1 MTTTWNSPE
10 PPDPVHLGTADKL
23 RAVLRLLPLAL
34 ILLVSLAALLLVRMV
49 EAPLCGLRRPVTPVF
64 QHLVCRMFFRCAGM
78 RLKVTGKPMKGAG
91 AMVSNHVSWL
101 DIFSLSAPGPV
112 FFVSK
117 SEVRNWPGIGHLA
130 RAAGT
135 VFIDRKRGEAKRQQD
150 QLRER
155 LAAGQRLM
163 VFPEG
168 TSTDGKRVLPFKT
181 SLFAVFL
188 DKGLDPLF
196 QVQPVTLLYRA
207 PEGAPARFYGWWGDM
222 EFGGN
227 FLKVMAARPQ
237 GGVEVIYHPPLRVA
251 DFPDRKALAAECE
264 RRVREGMPW
273 DWQQA
278 G

>member
-1 MTTTWNSPE
+1 MATTWNSPE
-10 PPDPVHLGTADKL
+10 PPDPVRISTGDL
-23 RAVLRLLPLAL
+23 VLALVRILPLAL
-34 ILLVSLAALLLVRMV
+34 ILVVCLAALLLVRLI
-49 EAPLCGLRRPVTPVF
+49 EAPLFGLRRPVTPVF
-64 QHLVCRMFFRCAGM
+64 QWAVCRSFFMCTGM
-78 RLKVTGKPMKGAG
+78 RLKVTGKPMTGSG

-101 DIFSLSAPGPV
+101 DIFTLSAPGAV

-135 VFIDRKRGEAKRQQD
+135 VFIDRKRGEAKRQQG
-150 QLRER
+150 QLLER
-155 LAAGQRLM
+155 LAAGQRLL

-181 SLFAVFL
+181 SLCSVFL
-188 DKGLDPLF
+188 DPALDPLF

-207 PEGAPARFYGWWGDM
+207 PEGAPQRFYGWWGDM
-222 EFGGN
+222 EFGSN

-251 DFPDRKALAAECE
+251 DFSDRKALAAECE

-273 DWQQA
+273 DWQQT